1 MKKMKKIILAS
12 VMLLML
18 SACGGQQAVRDDS
31 AATQNQTEQSTA
43 QAGSV
48 STPAV
53 AAETT
58 LAGQKYNISY
68 EKGAINDPGN
78 ILSQKTIYF
87 DFDSSELRP
96 EYLDLV
102 KYHGKYLALNP
113 DVHVRLEGHTDER
126 GSREYNIAL
135 ADRRAQSVK
144 RLMMFQGV
152 RDDQITIISYGEEK
166 PADPGHNEQAWAKN
180 RRVEIV
186 YE

>member
-1 MKKMKKIILAS
+1 MKKIILAS

-18 SACGGQQAVRDDS
+18 SACGEQAVRNDS
-31 AATQNQTEQSTA
+31 AAAANQTGQSAA

-48 STPAV
+48 STPAA
-53 AAETT
+53 AAETS
-58 LAGQKYNISY
+58 LAGQKYSVSY

-87 DFDSSELRP
+87 DFDSSELKP

-113 DVHVRLEGHTDER
+113 DAHVRLEGHTDER

-144 RLMMFQGV
+144 RLMLFQGV

>member
-1 MKKMKKIILAS
+1 MKKIVLAC
-12 VMLLML
+12 VMLLLL
-18 SACGGQQAVRDDS
+18 SACGEQAVRDDS
-31 AATQNQTEQSTA
+31 TASGAANTTEQTTA

-48 STPAV
+48 STPTV
-53 AAETT
+53 AEGTT
-58 LAGQKYNISY
+58 LAGQKYSVSY

-78 ILSQKTIYF
+78 ILSQKIIYF

-113 DVHVRLEGHTDER
+113 SAHVRLEGHTDER

-144 RLMMFQGV
+144 RLLMFQGV

>member
-1 MKKMKKIILAS
+1 MKKILLAS

-18 SACGGQQAVRDDS
+18 SACGGQAVRDES
-31 AATQNQTEQSTA
+31 AAAPNQTEQSAA

-48 STPAV
+48 STPAA

-58 LAGQKYNISY
+58 LAGQNYSVSY

-87 DFDSSELRP
+87 DFDSSELKP

-144 RLMMFQGV
+144 RLMLFQGV

-180 RRVEIV
+180 RRVVIV